1 MRLLL
6 VEDAR
11 LIREPLSRA
20 LELTA
25 WEVEA
30 VPDGEAALAR
40 LAVAPVDAVV
50 LDIMLPGK
58 DGLSVLSELRARGDA
73 TPVILLTARGD
84 MRDRVRGLDLGA
96 DDYLAKPFHVEEL
109 LARLR
114 AVLRR
119 RGGADP
125 STVIEAL
132 GMFYAPDSRELTY
145 GEGSCVLTP
154 KEGLVLEA
162 LMRHAGTPV
171 HRERIMAS
179 AWGADGGSSAGRIET
194 QVSLLRSKI
203 AALIALCTAA
213 CMALLATPLIDADMT
228 ARRHMLEEFSN
239 QPFDIDR
246 TAADSEADGTSGLV
260 VTGPDISWC
269 RVAVDESG
277 EAGAVECGGAAAVD
291 RLSESVATQLV
302 SLRDEV
308 GSQPFSFDG
317 RKWIGL
323 WQPLGAQNGAVTVSN
338 GSVAAVET
346 APSGIRV
353 YTFLDVTPHGDYAA
367 SLILRCI
374 ASGAVIVLCAT
385 AVAAFATT
393 RSLRPVMEARK
404 RERGVRPF
412 RLPRAYNPFDGNHER
427 LRRA

>member
-1 MRLLL
+1 MKMPR
-6 VEDAR
+6 D
-11 LIREPLSRA
+11 
-20 LELTA
+20 
-25 WEVEA
+25 
-30 VPDGEAALAR
+30 
-40 LAVAPVDAVV
+40 LAV
-50 LDIMLPGK
+50 
-58 DGLSVLSELRARGDA
+58 
-73 TPVILLTARGD
+73 
-84 MRDRVRGLDLGA
+84 
-96 DDYLAKPFHVEEL
+96 F
-109 LARLR
+109 
-114 AVLRR
+114 RR
-119 RGGADP
+119 RI
-125 STVIEAL
+125 V
-132 GMFYAPDSRELTY
+132 
-145 GEGSCVLTP
+145 V
-154 KEGLVLEA
+154 
-162 LMRHAGTPV
+162 
-171 HRERIMAS
+171 
-179 AWGADGGSSAGRIET
+179 
-194 QVSLLRSKI
+194 VS

-213 CMALLATPLIDADMT
+213 CMALLVTPLIDADMT

-404 RERGVRPF
+404 RERGFVLSASHELITPLMAITSACDVLEAETAISSDVSDDLSIGDSSVGVDSLSRWLGIIREASDEMARSISDMF
-412 RLPRAYNPFDGNHER
+412 RSLDGGV
-427 LRRA
+427 

>member
-1 MRLLL
+1 MKMPR
-6 VEDAR
+6 D
-11 LIREPLSRA
+11 
-20 LELTA
+20 
-25 WEVEA
+25 
-30 VPDGEAALAR
+30 
-40 LAVAPVDAVV
+40 LAV
-50 LDIMLPGK
+50 
-58 DGLSVLSELRARGDA
+58 
-73 TPVILLTARGD
+73 
-84 MRDRVRGLDLGA
+84 
-96 DDYLAKPFHVEEL
+96 F
-109 LARLR
+109 
-114 AVLRR
+114 RR
-119 RGGADP
+119 RI
-125 STVIEAL
+125 V
-132 GMFYAPDSRELTY
+132 
-145 GEGSCVLTP
+145 V
-154 KEGLVLEA
+154 
-162 LMRHAGTPV
+162 
-171 HRERIMAS
+171 
-179 AWGADGGSSAGRIET
+179 
-194 QVSLLRSKI
+194 VS

-393 RSLRPVMEARK
+393 RSLRLVMEARK
-404 RERGVRPF
+404 RERGFVLSASHELITPLMAITSACDVLEAETAISSDVSDDLSIGDSSVGVDSLSRWLGII
-412 RLPRAYNPFDGNHER
+412 REASDEMARSISDMLRSLDGGV
-427 LRRA
+427 